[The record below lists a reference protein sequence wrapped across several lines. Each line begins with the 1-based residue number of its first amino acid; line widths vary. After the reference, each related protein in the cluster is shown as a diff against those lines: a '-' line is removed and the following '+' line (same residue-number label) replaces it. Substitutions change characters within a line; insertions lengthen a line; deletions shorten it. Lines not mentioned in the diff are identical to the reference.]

1 MVSAKGD
8 FEAIEGMAFALDYAA
23 TSLRRHCA
31 GYRYLGRR
39 PLKHRDCIECGG
51 CDDGLC
57 VGYQAVVAVEKWRQS
72 AALEAFGRSDR

>member
-23 TSLRRHCA
+23 QSRRRRCA
-31 GYRYLGRR
+31 GYKKLDRW
-39 PLKHRDCIECGG
+39 PITHRDCLECGG
-51 CDDGLC
+51 YDGVC
-57 VGYQAVVAVEKWRQS
+57 SGYRAVAAVEKWRQS